1 MIATVIVVSVH
12 RCASWPV
19 LPNVVRMIVV
29 TLVAVG
35 FVLFLRGYFE
45 NGP

>member
-1 MIATVIVVSVH
+1 MLATVIVDPSIG
-12 RCASWPV
+12 APGWPV

-35 FVLFLRGYFE
+35 FVLFFRGYFE